1 LQEFEIIIVGAGPA
15 GLSAGIYVARQNVS
29 CLIISKDLGGQM
41 NLIPRLEN
49 YPGAIMTSGQ
59 ILAKTLETQY
69 LSFKGEIVY
78 DTIEKID
85 EFEGGF
91 KIKTTRSEYRSK
103 SVVLAPGKVPNMLGI
118 ENESEYFNKGIHY
131 CTKCDAPFYQGRTT
145 ASVGVGSYLLESGLL
160 LSRMASKMYLIL
172 KGSRLA
178 GDKDLVAAVVN
189 NKNIEIVTQ
198 SSVKAISGN
207 SVLQQITIVDSS
219 GAEKILDVDALFIEM
234 GSKINLDY
242 VKHLVKI
249 NTKGEI
255 EIESGGMTS
264 HPAIFAAG
272 DATTIPYKQIIVACG
287 DGSNAGLSA
296 FNYLEDKPKS
306 PKGTNWDKA
315 IAYWSKLNSDS
326 GAKFDK
332 EVEIRGD
339 DISPMVTWGTSPQDV
354 ITVTGIVPDPA
365 DEKDEDR
372 KASMN
377 RSLNYMGLKP
387 NTKIIDIKI
396 DRIFIGSCTNG
407 RIGDLE
413 MQPK

>member
-1 LQEFEIIIVGAGPA
+1 LQEFEIVIVGAGPA

-78 DTIEKID
+78 DTVEKID

-91 KIKTTRSEYRSK
+91 KIKTTRSEYAAK
-103 SVVLAPGKVPNMLGI
+103 SVVLAPGKVPNMLGL
-118 ENESEYFNKGIHY
+118 ENESQYFNKGIHY

-172 KGSRLA
+172 RGSKLA
-178 GDKDLVAAVVN
+178 GDKDLVAAVEN

-296 FNYLEDKPKS
+296 FNYIEKLKGKP
-306 PKGTNWDKA
+306 G
-315 IAYWSKLNSDS
+315 L
-326 GAKFDK
+326 
-332 EVEIRGD
+332 R
-339 DISPMVTWGTSPQDV
+339 
-354 ITVTGIVPDPA
+354 A
-365 DEKDEDR
+365 DWK
-372 KASMN
+372 KQ
-377 RSLNYMGLKP
+377 
-387 NTKIIDIKI
+387 
-396 DRIFIGSCTNG
+396 IGG
-407 RIGDLE
+407 
-413 MQPK
+413 QVFHY

>member
-1 LQEFEIIIVGAGPA
+1 MQEFEIIIVGAGPA

-29 CLIISKDLGGQM
+29 CLVISKDLGGQM

-49 YPGAIMTSGQ
+49 YPGAIMSSGP

-69 LSFKGEIVY
+69 LSFRGEIVY
-78 DTIEKID
+78 DTVEKID
-85 EFEGGF
+85 ELEGGF
-91 KIKTTRSEYRSK
+91 KIKTTRSEYK
-103 SVVLAPGKVPNMLGI
+103 AKAIVLAPGKVPNMLGI
-118 ENESEYFNKGIHY
+118 ENESQYFNKGIHY
-131 CTKCDAPFYQGRTT
+131 CTKCDAPFYQGRIT

-172 KGSRLA
+172 RGSKLA
-178 GDKDLVAAVVN
+178 GDKDLIVTLEN

-207 SVLQQITIVDSS
+207 SVLQQITIVDLS

-296 FNYLEDKPKS
+296 FNYIEKLKGKP
-306 PKGTNWDKA
+306 G
-315 IAYWSKLNSDS
+315 L
-326 GAKFDK
+326 
-332 EVEIRGD
+332 R
-339 DISPMVTWGTSPQDV
+339 
-354 ITVTGIVPDPA
+354 A
-365 DEKDEDR
+365 DWK
-372 KASMN
+372 KQ
-377 RSLNYMGLKP
+377 
-387 NTKIIDIKI
+387 
-396 DRIFIGSCTNG
+396 IGG
-407 RIGDLE
+407 
-413 MQPK
+413 QVFHY

>member
-78 DTIEKID
+78 DTVEKID

-103 SVVLAPGKVPNMLGI
+103 SIVLAPGKVPNMLGL

-131 CTKCDAPFYQGRTT
+131 CTKCDAPFYQGRIT

-172 KGSRLA
+172 RGAKLA
-178 GDKDLVAAVVN
+178 GDKDLVAAIEN

-207 SVLQQITIVDSS
+207 SVLQQITIIDSS
-219 GAEKILDVDALFIEM
+219 GAEKVLDVDALFIEM

-296 FNYLEDKPKS
+296 FNYLEKLKGKP
-306 PKGTNWDKA
+306 G
-315 IAYWSKLNSDS
+315 
-326 GAKFDK
+326 
-332 EVEIRGD
+332 VR
-339 DISPMVTWGTSPQDV
+339 
-354 ITVTGIVPDPA
+354 A
-365 DEKDEDR
+365 DWK
-372 KASMN
+372 KQ
-377 RSLNYMGLKP
+377 
-387 NTKIIDIKI
+387 
-396 DRIFIGSCTNG
+396 IGG
-407 RIGDLE
+407 
-413 MQPK
+413 QVFHY

>member
-1 LQEFEIIIVGAGPA
+1 MQEFEIIIVGAGPA

-29 CLIISKDLGGQM
+29 CLVISKDLGGQM

-49 YPGAIMTSGQ
+49 YPGAIMSSGP

-78 DTIEKID
+78 DSVEKID
-85 EFEGGF
+85 ESEGGF
-91 KIKTTRSEYRSK
+91 KIKTTRSEYK
-103 SVVLAPGKVPNMLGI
+103 AKAIVLAPGKVPNMLGL
-118 ENESEYFNKGIHY
+118 ENESQYFNKGIHY

-172 KGSRLA
+172 RGSKLA
-178 GDKDLVAAVVN
+178 GDKDLIVTIEN

-242 VKHLVKI
+242 VEHLVKI

-296 FNYLEDKPKS
+296 FNYIEKLKGKP
-306 PKGTNWDKA
+306 G
-315 IAYWSKLNSDS
+315 L
-326 GAKFDK
+326 
-332 EVEIRGD
+332 R
-339 DISPMVTWGTSPQDV
+339 
-354 ITVTGIVPDPA
+354 A
-365 DEKDEDR
+365 DWK
-372 KASMN
+372 KQ
-377 RSLNYMGLKP
+377 
-387 NTKIIDIKI
+387 
-396 DRIFIGSCTNG
+396 IGG
-407 RIGDLE
+407 
-413 MQPK
+413 QVFHY

>member
-1 LQEFEIIIVGAGPA
+1 MQEFEIIIVGAGPA

-29 CLIISKDLGGQM
+29 CLVISKDLGGQM

-49 YPGAIMTSGQ
+49 YPGAIMSSGP

-78 DTIEKID
+78 DSVEKID
-85 EFEGGF
+85 ESEGGF
-91 KIKTTRSEYRSK
+91 KIKTTRSEYK
-103 SVVLAPGKVPNMLGI
+103 AKAIVLAPGKVPNMLGL
-118 ENESEYFNKGIHY
+118 ENESQYFNKGIHY

-172 KGSRLA
+172 KGSKLA
-178 GDKDLVAAVVN
+178 GDKDLITTLEN
-189 NKNIEIVTQ
+189 NKNIEIITQ
-198 SSVKAISGN
+198 SSVKSISGN
-207 SVLQQITIVDSS
+207 SALQQITIVDSS
-219 GAEKILDVDALFIEM
+219 GAEKVLDVDALFIEL

-296 FNYLEDKPKS
+296 FNYLEKLKGKP
-306 PKGTNWDKA
+306 G
-315 IAYWSKLNSDS
+315 
-326 GAKFDK
+326 
-332 EVEIRGD
+332 IR
-339 DISPMVTWGTSPQDV
+339 
-354 ITVTGIVPDPA
+354 A
-365 DEKDEDR
+365 DWK
-372 KASMN
+372 KQ
-377 RSLNYMGLKP
+377 
-387 NTKIIDIKI
+387 
-396 DRIFIGSCTNG
+396 IGN
-407 RIGDLE
+407 
-413 MQPK
+413 QVFHY

>member
-1 LQEFEIIIVGAGPA
+1 LQEFEIVIVGAGPA

-85 EFEGGF
+85 ESEGGF
-91 KIKTTRSEYRSK
+91 KIKTTRSEYAAK
-103 SVVLAPGKVPNMLGI
+103 SVVLAPGKVPNMLGL

-145 ASVGVGSYLLESGLL
+145 ASVGVGNYLLESGLL

-172 KGSRLA
+172 RGAKLA
-178 GDKDLVAAVVN
+178 GDKDLVAAIEN

-219 GAEKILDVDALFIEM
+219 GAEKVLDVDALFIEM

-296 FNYLEDKPKS
+296 FNYLEKLKGKP
-306 PKGTNWDKA
+306 G
-315 IAYWSKLNSDS
+315 
-326 GAKFDK
+326 
-332 EVEIRGD
+332 VR
-339 DISPMVTWGTSPQDV
+339 
-354 ITVTGIVPDPA
+354 A
-365 DEKDEDR
+365 DWK
-372 KASMN
+372 KQ
-377 RSLNYMGLKP
+377 
-387 NTKIIDIKI
+387 
-396 DRIFIGSCTNG
+396 IGG
-407 RIGDLE
+407 
-413 MQPK
+413 QVFHY

>member
-1 LQEFEIIIVGAGPA
+1 LQEFEIVIVGAGPA

-78 DTIEKID
+78 DTVEKID

-91 KIKTTRSEYRSK
+91 KIKTTRSEYAAK
-103 SVVLAPGKVPNMLGI
+103 SVVLAPGKVPNMLGL

-145 ASVGVGSYLLESGLL
+145 ASVGVGNYLLESGLL

-172 KGSRLA
+172 RGAKLA
-178 GDKDLVAAVVN
+178 GDKDLVATIEN

-219 GAEKILDVDALFIEM
+219 GAEKVLDVDALFIEM

-296 FNYLEDKPKS
+296 FNYLEKLKGKP
-306 PKGTNWDKA
+306 G
-315 IAYWSKLNSDS
+315 
-326 GAKFDK
+326 
-332 EVEIRGD
+332 VR
-339 DISPMVTWGTSPQDV
+339 
-354 ITVTGIVPDPA
+354 A
-365 DEKDEDR
+365 DWK
-372 KASMN
+372 KQ
-377 RSLNYMGLKP
+377 
-387 NTKIIDIKI
+387 
-396 DRIFIGSCTNG
+396 IGG
-407 RIGDLE
+407 
-413 MQPK
+413 QVFHY

>member
-1 LQEFEIIIVGAGPA
+1 LQEFEIVIVGAGPA
-15 GLSAGIYVARQNVS
+15 GLTAGIYVARQNVS

-103 SVVLAPGKVPNMLGI
+103 SVVLAPGKVPNMLGL
-118 ENESEYFNKGIHY
+118 ENESQYFNKGIHY
-131 CTKCDAPFYQGRTT
+131 CTKCDAPFYQGRIT
-145 ASVGVGSYLLESGLL
+145 ASVGVGNYLLESGLL

-172 KGSRLA
+172 RGAKLA
-178 GDKDLVAAVVN
+178 GDKDLVATIEN

-219 GAEKILDVDALFIEM
+219 GAEKVLDVDALFIEM

-296 FNYLEDKPKS
+296 FNYLEKLKGKP
-306 PKGTNWDKA
+306 G
-315 IAYWSKLNSDS
+315 
-326 GAKFDK
+326 
-332 EVEIRGD
+332 VR
-339 DISPMVTWGTSPQDV
+339 
-354 ITVTGIVPDPA
+354 A
-365 DEKDEDR
+365 DWK
-372 KASMN
+372 KQ
-377 RSLNYMGLKP
+377 
-387 NTKIIDIKI
+387 
-396 DRIFIGSCTNG
+396 
-407 RIGDLE
+407 IGD
-413 MQPK
+413 QVFHY

>member
-1 LQEFEIIIVGAGPA
+1 LQEFEIVIVGAGPA

-78 DTIEKID
+78 DTVEKID

-91 KIKTTRSEYRSK
+91 KIKTTRSEYAAK
-103 SVVLAPGKVPNMLGI
+103 SVVLAPGKVPNMLGL
-118 ENESEYFNKGIHY
+118 ENESDYFNKGIHY

-145 ASVGVGSYLLESGLL
+145 ASVGVGNYLLESGLL

-172 KGSRLA
+172 RGAKLA
-178 GDKDLVAAVVN
+178 GDKDLVAAIEN

-219 GAEKILDVDALFIEM
+219 GAEKVLDVDALFIEM
-234 GSKINLDY
+234 GSKIKLDY

-296 FNYLEDKPKS
+296 FNYLEKLKGKP
-306 PKGTNWDKA
+306 G
-315 IAYWSKLNSDS
+315 
-326 GAKFDK
+326 
-332 EVEIRGD
+332 VR
-339 DISPMVTWGTSPQDV
+339 
-354 ITVTGIVPDPA
+354 A
-365 DEKDEDR
+365 DWK
-372 KASMN
+372 KQ
-377 RSLNYMGLKP
+377 
-387 NTKIIDIKI
+387 
-396 DRIFIGSCTNG
+396 IGG
-407 RIGDLE
+407 
-413 MQPK
+413 QVFHY

>member
-1 LQEFEIIIVGAGPA
+1 MQEFEIVIVGAGPA

-29 CLIISKDLGGQM
+29 CLIVSKDLGGQM

-85 EFEGGF
+85 ESEGGF
-91 KIKTTRSEYRSK
+91 KIKTTRSEYAAK
-103 SVVLAPGKVPNMLGI
+103 SVVLAPGKVPNMLGL

-131 CTKCDAPFYQGRTT
+131 CTKCDAPFYQGRIT
-145 ASVGVGSYLLESGLL
+145 ASVGVGNYLLESGLL

-172 KGSRLA
+172 KGGRLA
-178 GDKDLVAAVVN
+178 GDKDLVAAIEN

-219 GAEKILDVDALFIEM
+219 GSEKVLDVDALFIEM

-296 FNYLEDKPKS
+296 FNYLEKLKGKP
-306 PKGTNWDKA
+306 G
-315 IAYWSKLNSDS
+315 
-326 GAKFDK
+326 
-332 EVEIRGD
+332 VR
-339 DISPMVTWGTSPQDV
+339 
-354 ITVTGIVPDPA
+354 A
-365 DEKDEDR
+365 DWK
-372 KASMN
+372 KQ
-377 RSLNYMGLKP
+377 
-387 NTKIIDIKI
+387 
-396 DRIFIGSCTNG
+396 IGG
-407 RIGDLE
+407 
-413 MQPK
+413 QVFHY

>member
-1 LQEFEIIIVGAGPA
+1 LQEFEIVIVGAGPA

-103 SVVLAPGKVPNMLGI
+103 SVVLAPGKVPNMLGL
-118 ENESEYFNKGIHY
+118 ENESDYFNKGIHY
-131 CTKCDAPFYQGRTT
+131 CTKCDAPFYQGRIT
-145 ASVGVGSYLLESGLL
+145 ASVGVGNYLLESGML

-172 KGSRLA
+172 KCARLA
-178 GDKDLVAAVVN
+178 GDKDLVAAIEN

-219 GAEKILDVDALFIEM
+219 GAEKVLDVDALFIEM

-296 FNYLEDKPKS
+296 FNYLEKLKGKP
-306 PKGTNWDKA
+306 G
-315 IAYWSKLNSDS
+315 
-326 GAKFDK
+326 
-332 EVEIRGD
+332 VR
-339 DISPMVTWGTSPQDV
+339 
-354 ITVTGIVPDPA
+354 A
-365 DEKDEDR
+365 DWK
-372 KASMN
+372 KQ
-377 RSLNYMGLKP
+377 
-387 NTKIIDIKI
+387 
-396 DRIFIGSCTNG
+396 IGG
-407 RIGDLE
+407 
-413 MQPK
+413 QVFHY

>member
-1 LQEFEIIIVGAGPA
+1 LKEFEIIIVGAGPA
-15 GLSAGIYVARQNVS
+15 GLTAGIYVARQNVS

-78 DTIEKID
+78 DTVEKID

-91 KIKTTRSEYRSK
+91 KIKTTRSEYAAK
-103 SVVLAPGKVPNMLGI
+103 SVVLAPGKVPNMLGL

-145 ASVGVGSYLLESGLL
+145 ASVGVGNYLLESGLL

-172 KGSRLA
+172 RGAKLA
-178 GDKDLVAAVVN
+178 GDKDLVAAIEN

-198 SSVKAISGN
+198 SSVKAITGN

-219 GAEKILDVDALFIEM
+219 GAEKVLDVDALFIEM

-296 FNYLEDKPKS
+296 FNYLEKLKGKP
-306 PKGTNWDKA
+306 G
-315 IAYWSKLNSDS
+315 
-326 GAKFDK
+326 
-332 EVEIRGD
+332 VR
-339 DISPMVTWGTSPQDV
+339 
-354 ITVTGIVPDPA
+354 A
-365 DEKDEDR
+365 DWK
-372 KASMN
+372 KQ
-377 RSLNYMGLKP
+377 
-387 NTKIIDIKI
+387 
-396 DRIFIGSCTNG
+396 
-407 RIGDLE
+407 IGD
-413 MQPK
+413 QVFHY

>member
-1 LQEFEIIIVGAGPA
+1 LQEFEIVIVGAGPA

-78 DTIEKID
+78 DTVEKID

-103 SVVLAPGKVPNMLGI
+103 SVVLAPGKVPNMLGL

-172 KGSRLA
+172 KGSKLA
-178 GDKDLVAAVVN
+178 GDKDLVAAIEN

-219 GAEKILDVDALFIEM
+219 GAEKVLDVDALFIEM

-296 FNYLEDKPKS
+296 FNYLEKLKGKP
-306 PKGTNWDKA
+306 G
-315 IAYWSKLNSDS
+315 
-326 GAKFDK
+326 
-332 EVEIRGD
+332 IR
-339 DISPMVTWGTSPQDV
+339 
-354 ITVTGIVPDPA
+354 A
-365 DEKDEDR
+365 DWK
-372 KASMN
+372 KQ
-377 RSLNYMGLKP
+377 
-387 NTKIIDIKI
+387 
-396 DRIFIGSCTNG
+396 IGN
-407 RIGDLE
+407 
-413 MQPK
+413 QVFHY

>member
-1 LQEFEIIIVGAGPA
+1 LQEFEIVIVGAGPA

-85 EFEGGF
+85 ESEGGF

-103 SVVLAPGKVPNMLGI
+103 SVVLAPGKVPNMLGL
-118 ENESEYFNKGIHY
+118 ENESDYFNKGIHY
-131 CTKCDAPFYQGRTT
+131 CTKCDAPFYQGRIT
-145 ASVGVGSYLLESGLL
+145 ASVGVGNYLLESGLL

-172 KGSRLA
+172 RGAKLS
-178 GDKDLVAAVVN
+178 GDKDLVAAIEN

-219 GAEKILDVDALFIEM
+219 GAEKVLDVDALFIEM

-296 FNYLEDKPKS
+296 FNYLEKLKGKP
-306 PKGTNWDKA
+306 G
-315 IAYWSKLNSDS
+315 
-326 GAKFDK
+326 
-332 EVEIRGD
+332 VR
-339 DISPMVTWGTSPQDV
+339 
-354 ITVTGIVPDPA
+354 A
-365 DEKDEDR
+365 DWK
-372 KASMN
+372 KQ
-377 RSLNYMGLKP
+377 
-387 NTKIIDIKI
+387 
-396 DRIFIGSCTNG
+396 IGG
-407 RIGDLE
+407 
-413 MQPK
+413 QVFHY

>member
-1 LQEFEIIIVGAGPA
+1 LQEFEIVIVGAGPA
-15 GLSAGIYVARQNVS
+15 GLSAGMYIARQNVS

-41 NLIPRLEN
+41 NLIPKLEN
-49 YPGAIMTSGQ
+49 YPGTIMSSGQ

-78 DTIEKID
+78 DTVEKID
-85 EFEGGF
+85 ESEGDF
-91 KIKTTRSEYRSK
+91 KIKTTRSEYK
-103 SVVLAPGKVPNMLGI
+103 AKAIVLAPGKVPNMLGV

-145 ASVGVGSYLLESGLL
+145 ASIGVGSYLVESGLL

-172 KGSRLA
+172 KGSKLA
-178 GDKDLVAAVVN
+178 GDKDLVATLEN
-189 NKNIEIVTQ
+189 NKNIEIITQ
-198 SSVKAISGN
+198 SSVKSISGD
-207 SVLQQITIVDSS
+207 SILQQITIVDSS
-219 GAEKILDVDALFIEM
+219 GSEKVLDVDALFIEL

-296 FNYLEDKPKS
+296 FNYLEKLKGKP
-306 PKGTNWDKA
+306 G
-315 IAYWSKLNSDS
+315 
-326 GAKFDK
+326 
-332 EVEIRGD
+332 VR
-339 DISPMVTWGTSPQDV
+339 
-354 ITVTGIVPDPA
+354 A
-365 DEKDEDR
+365 DWK
-372 KASMN
+372 KQ
-377 RSLNYMGLKP
+377 
-387 NTKIIDIKI
+387 
-396 DRIFIGSCTNG
+396 IGG
-407 RIGDLE
+407 
-413 MQPK
+413 QVFHY

>member
-1 LQEFEIIIVGAGPA
+1 LKEFEIIIVGAGPA
-15 GLSAGIYVARQNVS
+15 GLTAGIYVARQNVS

-85 EFEGGF
+85 ESEGGF
-91 KIKTTRSEYRSK
+91 KIKTTRSEYAAK
-103 SVVLAPGKVPNMLGI
+103 SVVLAPGKVPNMLGL
-118 ENESEYFNKGIHY
+118 ENESDYFNKGIHY
-131 CTKCDAPFYQGRTT
+131 CTKCDAPFYQGRIT
-145 ASVGVGSYLLESGLL
+145 ASVGVGNYLLESGLL

-172 KGSRLA
+172 RGAKLA
-178 GDKDLVAAVVN
+178 GDKDLVAAIEN

-219 GAEKILDVDALFIEM
+219 GAEKVLDVDALFIEM

-296 FNYLEDKPKS
+296 FNYLEKLKGKP
-306 PKGTNWDKA
+306 G
-315 IAYWSKLNSDS
+315 
-326 GAKFDK
+326 
-332 EVEIRGD
+332 VR
-339 DISPMVTWGTSPQDV
+339 
-354 ITVTGIVPDPA
+354 A
-365 DEKDEDR
+365 DWK
-372 KASMN
+372 KQ
-377 RSLNYMGLKP
+377 
-387 NTKIIDIKI
+387 
-396 DRIFIGSCTNG
+396 IGG
-407 RIGDLE
+407 
-413 MQPK
+413 QVFHY

>member
-1 LQEFEIIIVGAGPA
+1 MQEFEIVIVGAGPA

-29 CLIISKDLGGQM
+29 CLIVSKDLGGQM

-78 DTIEKID
+78 DTVEKID
-85 EFEGGF
+85 ESEGGF
-91 KIKTTRSEYRSK
+91 KIKTTRSEYAAK
-103 SVVLAPGKVPNMLGI
+103 SVVLAPGKVPNMLGL

-131 CTKCDAPFYQGRTT
+131 CTKCDAPFYQGRIT
-145 ASVGVGSYLLESGLL
+145 ASVGVGNYLLESGLL

-172 KGSRLA
+172 KGGRLA
-178 GDKDLVAAVVN
+178 GDKDLVAAIEN

-219 GAEKILDVDALFIEM
+219 GAEKVLDVDALFIEM

-296 FNYLEDKPKS
+296 FNYLEKLKGKP
-306 PKGTNWDKA
+306 G
-315 IAYWSKLNSDS
+315 
-326 GAKFDK
+326 
-332 EVEIRGD
+332 VR
-339 DISPMVTWGTSPQDV
+339 
-354 ITVTGIVPDPA
+354 A
-365 DEKDEDR
+365 DWK
-372 KASMN
+372 KQ
-377 RSLNYMGLKP
+377 
-387 NTKIIDIKI
+387 
-396 DRIFIGSCTNG
+396 IGG
-407 RIGDLE
+407 
-413 MQPK
+413 QVFHY

>member
-1 LQEFEIIIVGAGPA
+1 MQEFEIVIVGAGPA
-15 GLSAGIYVARQNVS
+15 GLSAGMYVARQNVS

-41 NLIPRLEN
+41 NLIPKLEN
-49 YPGAIMTSGQ
+49 YPGTIMSSGQ

-78 DTIEKID
+78 DTVEKID
-85 EFEGGF
+85 ESEDGF
-91 KIKTTRSEYRSK
+91 KIKTTRSEYK
-103 SVVLAPGKVPNMLGI
+103 AKAIVLAPGKVPNMLGV

-145 ASVGVGSYLLESGLL
+145 ASVGVGSYLVESGLL

-172 KGSRLA
+172 KGSKLA
-178 GDKDLVAAVVN
+178 GDKDLVATLEN
-189 NKNIEIVTQ
+189 NKNIEIITQ
-198 SSVKAISGN
+198 SSVKSISGN
-207 SVLQQITIVDSS
+207 SALQQITIVDSS
-219 GAEKILDVDALFIEM
+219 GAEKVLDVDALFIEL

-296 FNYLEDKPKS
+296 FNYLEKLKGKP
-306 PKGTNWDKA
+306 G
-315 IAYWSKLNSDS
+315 
-326 GAKFDK
+326 
-332 EVEIRGD
+332 IR
-339 DISPMVTWGTSPQDV
+339 
-354 ITVTGIVPDPA
+354 A
-365 DEKDEDR
+365 DWK
-372 KASMN
+372 KQ
-377 RSLNYMGLKP
+377 
-387 NTKIIDIKI
+387 
-396 DRIFIGSCTNG
+396 IGG
-407 RIGDLE
+407 
-413 MQPK
+413 QVFHY

>member
-1 LQEFEIIIVGAGPA
+1 LQEFEIVIVGAGPA

-69 LSFKGEIVY
+69 LSFKGEIIY
-78 DTIEKID
+78 DTVEKID

-91 KIKTTRSEYRSK
+91 KIKTTRTEYRAK
-103 SVVLAPGKVPNMLGI
+103 SVVLAPGKVPNMLGL
-118 ENESEYFNKGIHY
+118 ENESDYFNKGIHY

-145 ASVGVGSYLLESGLL
+145 ASVGVGNYLLESGLL

-172 KGSRLA
+172 RGARLS
-178 GDKDLVAAVVN
+178 GDKDLVAAIEN

-207 SVLQQITIVDSS
+207 SVLQQITLVDSS

-249 NTKGEI
+249 NTKGEV

-296 FNYLEDKPKS
+296 FNYIEKL
-306 PKGTNWDKA
+306 KGRP
-315 IAYWSKLNSDS
+315 
-326 GAKFDK
+326 G
-332 EVEIRGD
+332 VR
-339 DISPMVTWGTSPQDV
+339 
-354 ITVTGIVPDPA
+354 A
-365 DEKDEDR
+365 DWK
-372 KASMN
+372 KQ
-377 RSLNYMGLKP
+377 
-387 NTKIIDIKI
+387 
-396 DRIFIGSCTNG
+396 IGG
-407 RIGDLE
+407 
-413 MQPK
+413 QVFHY